1 MAKTQ
6 NEGSLRGPV
15 RVRFAPSPTGFLH
28 VGGART
34 AIYNDLLRASLG
46 GELILRIE
54 DTDRERSDE
63 AMTRQIVGALRWIG
77 AHWDEGPFL
86 QSERVERHRERA
98 AELIAAGH
106 AYRCFCPPESLDA
119 ARREVEKRGERFR
132 YPGTCRRLPPAE
144 AERRAGA
151 GEPHAVRLAMPAETI
166 AVEDLVRGTVEFP
179 PEMLDDFVI
188 LRSDRSPTYHLSV
201 VVDDVDMRV
210 TLVLRGDDH
219 LSNTPKHV
227 ALFRALGAPEP
238 RFGHLP
244 LILGTDKKRL
254 SKRTGAASV
263 EELRDQGI
271 LPQALYNYLALLGW
285 APGGDRELMT
295 RDEMVELFT
304 VERLNASAAV
314 FDPDKLAWINAQY
327 MGSLPLAELMAH
339 LGPFLGR
346 AGIDPAALD
355 DAGRARLEAAAD
367 LQRTRAKTLAE
378 LAESLAPYFRD
389 RLDYDP
395 EATAKYRAQPELPG
409 HLERLAERYRAV
421 EPFAVDPLEAELRA
435 LADELGVKAGHLIHP
450 LRMALTG
457 SQAGPPVFD
466 VVAAMG
472 REATGRHLVCFL
484 EHLRARGG
492 KGGES

>member
-6 NEGSLRGPV
+6 LPGPV
-15 RVRFAPSPTGFLH
+15 VVRFAPSPTGFLH

-46 GELILRIE
+46 GRFILRIE
-54 DTDRERSDE
+54 DTDRARSDE
-63 AMTRQIVGALRWIG
+63 AMTRQIVDALTWIG
-77 AHWDEGPFL
+77 ARWDEGPVL
-86 QSERVERHRERA
+86 QSAHVERHRERA
-98 AELIAAGH
+98 AELVAAGR
-106 AYRCFCPPESLDA
+106 AYRCFCAPDALDA

-132 YPGTCRRLPPAE
+132 YPGTCRRLPPGE
-144 AERRAGA
+144 AERRAAA

-166 AVEDLVRGTVEFP
+166 AIDDLVRGAVEFP
-179 PEMLDDFVI
+179 PEMLDDFVL

-201 VVDDVDMRV
+201 VVDDVDMGV
-210 TLVLRGDDH
+210 TVVLRGDDH

-227 ALFRALGAPEP
+227 ALFRAFGAAEP

-244 LILGTDKKRL
+244 LILGPDKKRL
-254 SKRTGAASV
+254 SKRTGATSV
-263 EELRDQGI
+263 EEFRDQGI
-271 LPQALYNYLALLGW
+271 LPPALYNYLALLGW

-314 FDPDKLAWINAQY
+314 FDADKLAWMNAQY
-327 MGSLPLAELMAH
+327 MSGLPLAELMPH
-339 LGPFLGR
+339 LLPFLAR
-346 AGIDPAALD
+346 VGIDPAALD
-355 DAGRARLEAAAD
+355 AAGRARLAAAAD

-378 LAESLAPYFRD
+378 LAETLVPYFRD

-395 EATAKYRAQPELPG
+395 ELSAKYRAQPELPA
-409 HLERLAERYRAV
+409 HLERLRDRYAAV
-421 EPFAVDPLEAELRA
+421 EPFAVEPLEAELRA

-450 LRMALTG
+450 LRLALTG
-457 SQAGPPVFD
+457 STAGPPVFD

-472 REATGRHLVCFL
+472 REATERHLGHFL
-484 EHLRARGG
+484 EHLRQGAPG
-492 KGGES
+492 S